1 VEAWFGRGFAHQILG
16 QYHEAVA
23 DYSGAIKL
31 DPKHVNA
38 WYNRGLVYC
47 DRLSRYDDA
56 VADFAQAIALDPKY
70 ARPWYNRG
78 VAYAKLGQ
86 YDKAADDYET
96 FLKLVPAHAGP
107 TTHWRGCWPP
117 ARTRNGLTRIGPFDW
132 RESCATGAE
141 GRELLAHARRGPLPR
156 R

>member
-1 VEAWFGRGFAHQILG
+1 
-16 QYHEAVA
+16 
-23 DYSGAIKL
+23 
-31 DPKHVNA
+31 VNA

-96 FLKLVPAHAGP
+96 FLKLVPAHAGA
-107 TTHWRGCWPP
+107 HNSLAW
-117 ARTRNGLTRIGPFDW
+117 
-132 RESCATGAE
+132 
-141 GRELLAHARRGPLPR
+141 LLATSPDAKRLDPDRAVRLAEKAVQLAPKAGNYWRTLAWPLPR